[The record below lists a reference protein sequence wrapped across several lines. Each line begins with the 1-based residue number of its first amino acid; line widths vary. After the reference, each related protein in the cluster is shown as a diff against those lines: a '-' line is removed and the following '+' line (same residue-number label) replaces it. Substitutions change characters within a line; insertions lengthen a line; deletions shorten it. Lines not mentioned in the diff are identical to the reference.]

1 MDEHGHCEHCIL
13 RLGFGPR
20 RKRVVLLLTAHA
32 ELDIEEFHG
41 VLIVETEGGMRA
53 RGHVLEQG
61 PMIEPDRRSA

>member
-1 MDEHGHCEHCIL
+1 MLPDACCQHCVN
-13 RLGFGPR
+13 RLGFLAR
-20 RKRVVLLLTAHA
+20 RKRVLLLLTQHA
-32 ELDIEEFHG
+32 ELDQESFHG